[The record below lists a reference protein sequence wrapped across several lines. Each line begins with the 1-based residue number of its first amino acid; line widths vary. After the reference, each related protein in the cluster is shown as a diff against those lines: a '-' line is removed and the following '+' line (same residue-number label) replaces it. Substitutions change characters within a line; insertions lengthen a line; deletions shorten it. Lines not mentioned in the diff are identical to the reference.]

1 MSTEFEPFHEQLIHH
16 LQEGVCFIDK
26 RLKFTLWNS
35 AAELITGFTS
45 KELIGTACQDSILH
59 QALTTLNKEN
69 NNVCPFEQAVTDL
82 KPCAYRLFLQ
92 HKQGHHVLINLKV
105 IPLEDNSGLAGTIG
119 VFSDASNQAELE
131 ATTRSMQKL
140 MRIDPLTSL
149 PNKRS
154 LFDSMKGEYL
164 RFARYGT
171 PFALIAIAIN
181 PPQGEFLPRTGPE
194 REALLKW
201 FAQQLSLGFR
211 KADTPGRLHGASFLA
226 LLPHTNTQAAEKA
239 ANKLRTMLKATP
251 YPGNGTPVTASFG
264 CASIARSDTL
274 DRLIDRAKSAL
285 KMARDNQD
293 NEIVSL

>member
-1 MSTEFEPFHEQLIHH
+1 MRVQFEPFHEQLLQH
-16 LQEGVCFIDK
+16 LQEGVCYLDK
-26 RLKFTLWNS
+26 HNKFTLWNS
-35 AAELITGFTS
+35 AVELITGFTS
-45 KELIGTACQDSILH
+45 DELIGTACHDSILH
-59 QALTTLNKEN
+59 KALTMLNPDN
-69 NNVCPFEQAVTDL
+69 DNICPFEQATVDL
-82 KPCAYRLFLQ
+82 KPCAYRLFLE

-105 IPLEDNSGLAGTIG
+105 IPLKDDSGMLGTIG
-119 VFSDASNQAELE
+119 IFSDASNQAELE
-131 ATTRSMQKL
+131 TTTRSMQKL

-181 PPQGEFLPRTGPE
+181 PPPGELLPRTGPE

-211 KADTPGRLHGASFLA
+211 KADTPGRLRGASFLA

-239 ANKLRTMLKATP
+239 AKKLRTMLEATP
-251 YPGNGTPVTASFG
+251 YPGTGTPVTASFG

-285 KMARDNQD
+285 KMARDDKD
-293 NEIVSL
+293 NDIISL